1 MSNPR
6 SRSTTSALS
15 QALAS
20 QVLEDKKD
28 EDQSLPPRSAEFK
41 AKLEKIFEN
50 KHPQLLAKRHD
61 ERMIKQGKKKF
72 YAYKEARIR
81 LSKKDN
87 LDADINFDSEDKVK
101 LLEDPQVR
109 AFLAQRPEA
118 KFVPASVIH
127 TLEHNDGIGEPDKKG
142 KKTAPAILTL
152 SNAPIEKIILANYGI
167 NLDQLLAENN
177 LSTIKIGLTFVP
189 NPEDS
194 TGKTPVFAYHL
205 TSGPEKEKQ
214 DTRER
219 ENNLIAQIQVEFL
232 KKHAF
237 IYSGGDGQ
245 VNHVVLKDGK
255 PQVENGRMVLNK
267 EIEKVLNKITL
278 VTVERWKSSKPKI
291 KKRGA
296 RDEQDKSLGL
306 STVSNQQ
313 EKGADA
319 SAKIEA
325 KTIVARKVDN
335 LPNGAVVNSQPL
347 PVEGSEKNLAT
358 GKKVSDHH
366 PVVDHKKG
374 EKIIRIFSGGLLQEG
389 PKEFQDPHAFY
400 NQNAFA
406 KDNEGNDVVS
416 YQTLR
421 DSAKLVAK
429 FYALLV
435 SNCLKTKLFNPEEK
449 PRLALKEYDTQ
460 KTSLGYMEDFY
471 NLLAKIN
478 IDPLKSSED
487 LVKSVDFNNVDQ
499 MKRLNGELSKFG
511 LSVIS
516 SQEMVEYLESKRVAR
531 KFAVALNNIGIDP
544 FKTEEEIMST
554 YEARNEDHQKI
565 LVEATNKILQVQALD
580 DLDSTKEE
588 KSENQQVPHAD
599 LAHQL
604 RAAFKN
610 TVIELQKSD
619 EFEECYFYYA
629 TDSHV
634 QQHGYSHKLEI
645 DADPDLISYELAQD
659 ILELNLNHEKFSKVA
674 DFIVG
679 EANARTPNGG
689 RSPINKF
696 FQTAFNME
704 LAGGFVK
711 VANKTP
717 NSREVT
723 LSVCIEN
730 ALLFVN
736 TDVSVDEGHIIIHN
750 ITEAMESKAK
760 PGVTGKLYAQ
770 VITQSEAFYAECRNH
785 VLSQQNDNVQ
795 QVTFYFGGKG
805 NQHTS
810 FAKST
815 SAPSSTTSSVEQA
828 PEQGQSFTM

>member
-1 MSNPR
+1 MSNSR
-6 SRSTTSALS
+6 SNSTTSALS
-15 QALAS
+15 QALVPL
-20 QVLEDKKD
+20 VLEDKKD
-28 EDQSLPPRSAEFK
+28 EDQSLPPKSAEFK
-41 AKLEKIFEN
+41 AKLEEIFGS
-50 KHPQLLAKRHD
+50 KHPQLLAKHHD
-61 ERMIKQGKKKF
+61 EWMIKQGKKKF
-72 YAYKEARIR
+72 YAYEEARIR
-81 LSKKDN
+81 QSKKDN
-87 LDADINFDSEDKVK
+87 LDADINFDNEDKAK
-101 LLEDPQVR
+101 LLADPQVR
-109 AFLAQRPEA
+109 AFLRQRPEA
-118 KFVPASVIH
+118 KFVPADVIH
-127 TLEHNDGIGEPDKKG
+127 TLEHNDGIGEVDKKG
-142 KKTAPAILTL
+142 KQTAPAILTV

-167 NLDQLLAENN
+167 NLDQLLAANK

-205 TSGPEKEKQ
+205 TSGPEKEKR
-214 DTRER
+214 DTRDR
-219 ENNLIAQIQVEFL
+219 ENNLIAQIQVELL
-232 KKHAF
+232 KKHEF
-237 IYSGGDGQ
+237 IYSGGDSQ

-267 EIEKVLNKITL
+267 EIKEVLNKITL
-278 VTVERWKSSKPKI
+278 VTVARWKPSKPKI

-325 KTIVARKVDN
+325 KTIVARKADD

-366 PVVDHKKG
+366 PVADHKEG

-400 NQNAFA
+400 NQNAFV

-416 YQTLR
+416 YKTLR
-421 DSAKLVAK
+421 DSTQLVAK

-460 KTSLGYMEDFY
+460 KTSLSYMEDFY

-487 LVKSVDFNNVDQ
+487 LLKSVDFNNADQ
-499 MKRLNGELSKFG
+499 MMRLNNELSKFG
-511 LSVIS
+511 
-516 SQEMVEYLESKRVAR
+516 ERFTESKKDVR
-531 KFAVALNNIGIDP
+531 KFCMALNNTGIDP

-554 YEARNEDHQKI
+554 YDARNEDHQKI

-580 DLDSTKEE
+580 DLDPIKEE

-619 EFEECYFYYA
+619 EFEKYYFYYA

-634 QQHGYSHKLEI
+634 QLHGYSHRVEI
-645 DADPDLISYELAQD
+645 DADPDLIPYELAQD
-659 ILELNLNHEKFSKVA
+659 IQELNHEKFNKVA
-674 DFIVG
+674 DSIVG

-730 ALLFVN
+730 ALLFVS
-736 TDVSVDEGHIIIHN
+736 TDVSGDEGHILIHN

-785 VLSQQNDNVQ
+785 VLSQDNQ
-795 QVTFYFGGKG
+795 YEQTQGQVTMRVYSGGER
-805 NQHTS
+805 NRYASFSTPPASPQHSPTATVS
-810 FAKST
+810 DE
-815 SAPSSTTSSVEQA
+815 PQQRQA
-828 PEQGQSFTM
+828 VTPTM